1 LGADALRLR
10 REVGMERG
18 KGDRLIE
25 GLSDGH
31 MGGYLVSF
39 QKFGGW
45 DLAISLE
52 WTAQADWQAVVWD
65 TKCFPIS

>member
-1 LGADALRLR
+1 
-10 REVGMERG
+10 MERG

-39 QKFGGW
+39 PKVWWLGFGYFTRMDGASR
-45 DLAISLE
+45 LAGSGLGYQVFSYIIECS
-52 WTAQADWQAVVWD
+52 D
-65 TKCFPIS
+65 T